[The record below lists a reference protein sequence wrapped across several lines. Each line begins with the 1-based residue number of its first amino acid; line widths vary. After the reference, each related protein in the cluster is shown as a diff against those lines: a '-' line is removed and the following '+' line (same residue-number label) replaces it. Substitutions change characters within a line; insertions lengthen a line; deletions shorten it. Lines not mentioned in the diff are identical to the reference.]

1 MNILGRMAVGGST
14 PGLVLALTAAVVAG
28 CTVGVVGGG
37 GEGGSDN
44 PPGNT
49 GGGGG
54 GTAGENEVAIRFVN
68 QSDVP
73 VDTRF
78 FFANQPSDDPS
89 VDLFDVANL
98 VQTRIGIHG
107 ILISGQEAEII
118 KPCSPDTIFGTEGGE
133 FLEPDTLAHLAFGT
147 TRIARFGESF
157 DCGNTV
163 IFWYVG
169 EAGDYDSQPP
179 IPDVRD

>member
-1 MNILGRMAVGGST
+1 MNILRRMAVGGGT
-14 PGLVLALTAAVVAG
+14 PGLILALTAAVVPG
-28 CTVGVVGGG
+28 CTVGVGGG
-37 GEGGSDN
+37 GDGGSDN

-49 GGGGG
+49 AGGG
-54 GTAGENEVAIRFVN
+54 GTAGQDEIAIRFIN

-73 VDTRF
+73 VDTQF
-78 FFANQPSDDPS
+78 FFVNQPVDNPS
-89 VDLFDVANL
+89 VDLFDVANS
-98 VQTRIGIHG
+98 VQTSIGIHG
-107 ILISGQEAEII
+107 ILTSGQEDQITM
-118 KPCSPDTIFGTEGGE
+118 PCSPDTILGTEGGE
-133 FLEPDTLAHLAFGT
+133 FLDPETLAHLADGT
-147 TRIARFGESF
+147 TRIARSGESF